1 MAAVSPICE
10 FGILAARAR
19 SKENAAIAKSS
30 VPPRGGKTGHSCK
43 AQQDKSVELTDCGQ
57 SGLVQLQLLLT
68 QHFPA
73 FAVGRILQ
81 RSGFHRTGRSMG
93 SEHIFTEWLSV
104 MLTRTAPLALRPTK
118 PFPKVVRQC
127 VQ

>member
-1 MAAVSPICE
+1 MM
-10 FGILAARAR
+10 G
-19 SKENAAIAKSS
+19 
-30 VPPRGGKTGHSCK
+30 
-43 AQQDKSVELTDCGQ
+43 ELTVCRQ